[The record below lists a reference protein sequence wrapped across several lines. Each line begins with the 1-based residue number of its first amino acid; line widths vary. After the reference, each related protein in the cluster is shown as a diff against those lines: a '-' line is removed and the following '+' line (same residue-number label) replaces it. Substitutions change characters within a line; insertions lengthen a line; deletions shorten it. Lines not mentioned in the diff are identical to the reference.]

1 MESISKIP
9 ITPEAVQAITEVH
22 LSAHGKLRGYEEL
35 KDGMYNTA
43 FLLELEDGFRC
54 VVKAAPPD
62 HIRVLRYEIDIMRA
76 EVESMRLVRANTSVP
91 VPEVYAYD
99 TSRRFL
105 ESDYYLMEYVPG
117 TAFHK
122 LRPDLTAEEQANIQ
136 REMGRMAREIN
147 HLTNPAFGYFA
158 RSEMP
163 GVTWRECF
171 AHMLHDILQDGNEMD
186 VALPMPYADL
196 FALLEKHFA
205 SLDEITTPRLVHW
218 DLWDGN
224 VFVDPLTRKVTGLI
238 DFERSL
244 WGDPLIEV
252 FFMDMDPEGACSQGY
267 DADMLSRP
275 AQKTRRL
282 LYNAYL
288 FLIMIIEC
296 YYRHYP
302 TDDQEKWV
310 RVELDKVLAAL
321 A

>member
-9 ITPEAVQAITEVH
+9 ITPEAVQAITAAH
-22 LSAHGKLRGYEEL
+22 LSAHGNLHGYEEM

-43 FLLELEDGFRC
+43 VLLELEDGFRC
-54 VVKAAPPD
+54 VLKAAPPD

-76 EVESMRLVRANTSVP
+76 EVESMRLVRAQTAVP
-91 VPEVYAYD
+91 VPEIYAYD

-117 TAFHK
+117 TSFHK
-122 LRPDLTAEEQANIQ
+122 LRPDLTTEEQANIQ

-147 HLTNPAFGYFA
+147 SLTNPAFGYFA

-163 GVTWRECF
+163 GVTWRDCF
-171 AHMLHDILQDGNEMD
+171 AHMLQDILKDGIEMD

-196 FALLEKHFA
+196 FAHLEKHFD

-252 FFMDMDPEGACSQGY
+252 FFMDMDAQGACSQGY
-267 DADMLSRP
+267 NEDMLSRP
-275 AQKTRRL
+275 VQRTRRL

-296 YYRHYP
+296 YYRQYP

-310 RVELDKVLAAL
+310 RVEFDKVLAAL

>member
-9 ITPEAVQAITEVH
+9 ITPEAVQAITEAH
-22 LSAHGKLRGYEEL
+22 LAAHGSLRGYEEL

-43 FLLELEDGFRC
+43 VLLELEDGFCC
-54 VVKAAPPD
+54 VLKAAPPD
-62 HIRVLRYEIDIMRA
+62 HIRVLRYEIEIMRA

-91 VPEVYAYD
+91 VPEIYAYD

-105 ESDYYLMEYVPG
+105 VSDYYLMEFVPG
-117 TAFHK
+117 TSFHK
-122 LRPDLTAEEQANIQ
+122 LRHNLTAEEQANIQ
-136 REMGRMAREIN
+136 REMGRMAREIST
-147 HLTNPAFGYFA
+147 LTNPAFGYFA

-163 GVTWRECF
+163 GVTWRDCF
-171 AHMLHDILQDGNEMD
+171 AHMLQDILQDGNEMD
-186 VALPMPYADL
+186 VTLPMPYIDL
-196 FALLEKHFA
+196 YAHLEKHFD

-238 DFERSL
+238 DFERSM

-252 FFMDMDPEGACSQGY
+252 FFMDMDAQGACSQGY
-267 DADMLSRP
+267 NEDMLSRP
-275 AQKTRRL
+275 AQRMRRL

-321 A
+321 V

>member
-9 ITPEAVQAITEVH
+9 ITSEAVQAITAAH
-22 LSAHGKLRGYEEL
+22 LSAHGSLCGYEEM

-43 FLLELEDGFRC
+43 VLLELEDGFRC
-54 VVKAAPPD
+54 VLKAAPPD

-76 EVESMRLVRANTSVP
+76 EVESMRLVRASTSVP

-122 LRPDLTAEEQANIQ
+122 LRPELTAEEQANIQ
-136 REMGRMAREIN
+136 REMGRMAREIST
-147 HLTNPAFGYFA
+147 LTNPAFGYYA
-158 RSEMP
+158 RSEKP
-163 GVTWRECF
+163 GVTWRDCF
-171 AHMLHDILQDGNEMD
+171 AHMLQDILQDGMEMD
-186 VALPMPYADL
+186 VTLPMPYADL
-196 FALLEKHFA
+196 FSHLEKHFD

-252 FFMDMDPEGACSQGY
+252 FFMDMDAQGACSQGY
-267 DADMLSRP
+267 NEDMLSLP
-275 AQKTRRL
+275 AQRTRRL

-296 YYRHYP
+296 YYRRYP

-321 A
+321 G